1 MRKFSHRKF
10 ADRKPKS
17 VYDLF
22 NIIMIHIGDDDD
34 TNDTLI
40 KFLRLVFLK
49 QLTEKELTQKLQD
62 EFGMNPNEETR
73 KELTIMCNLSI
84 GLKER
89 AKTEMILNM
98 IKEHLHL
105 DAIERISGWTADQ
118 ILALAQKNGLAVE

>member
-1 MRKFSHRKF
+1 
-10 ADRKPKS
+10 
-17 VYDLF
+17 
-22 NIIMIHIGDDDD
+22 MIHIGDDDD

-118 ILALAQKNGLAVE
+118 IRALAQKNGLAVE